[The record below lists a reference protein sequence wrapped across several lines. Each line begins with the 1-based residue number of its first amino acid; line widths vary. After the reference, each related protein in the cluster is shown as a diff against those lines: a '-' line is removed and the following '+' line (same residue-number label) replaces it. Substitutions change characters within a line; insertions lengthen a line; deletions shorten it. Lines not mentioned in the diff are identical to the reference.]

1 MGYRS
6 TVEIMLEPKAYKKV
20 MDSIAEYNNKQ
31 TVGLPFK
38 PDCDQI
44 NKEGVHII
52 TFNYVKWYGDF
63 EDVKSV
69 EHILSELNDLDDDEL
84 EGNRFKQILIG
95 EDNAT
100 DEYSNDWDWNLG
112 YDFSISVDVNKP
124 NGFKEL

>member
-31 TVGLPFK
+31 TDEYSFK
-38 PDCDQI
+38 PDCDQM
-44 NKEGVHII
+44 NEEGVHII
-52 TFNYVKWYGDF
+52 TFEDVKWYGSF

-69 EHILSELNDLDDDEL
+69 ENILSELNDLEDEDL
-84 EGNRFKQILIG
+84 EGNRFKQVLIG

-100 DEYSNDWDWNLG
+100 DEYSNDWDWDLG
-112 YDFSISVDVNKP
+112 YDFSISVDINKP
-124 NGFKEL
+124 DGFKEL

>member
-31 TVGLPFK
+31 TDGYPFK
-38 PDCDQI
+38 PDCDRI

-52 TFNYVKWYGDF
+52 TFEYVIWCGSY
-63 EDVKSV
+63 EDVESV
-69 EHILSELNDLDDDEL
+69 ENILSELNALEDENL

-95 EDNAT
+95 ENNAI
-100 DEYSNDWDWNLG
+100 DEYSNDWDWDLG
-112 YDFSISVDVNKP
+112 YDFSISVVINKP
-124 NGFKEL
+124 NGFKKL

>member
-6 TVEIMLEPKAYKKV
+6 TVEIMLESKAYKKV

-31 TVGLPFK
+31 TDGYSFK
-38 PDCDQI
+38 PDRDQI
-44 NKEGVHII
+44 NEEGVHII
-52 TFNYVKWYGDF
+52 TFEYVKWYGSF

-69 EHILSELNDLDDDEL
+69 EDILSELNDLEDEDL

-100 DEYSNDWDWNLG
+100 DEYSNDWDWGLG
-112 YDFSISVDVNKP
+112 NDFYISVSIDKP
-124 NGFKEL
+124 NGFKEM